1 LRCSAGFSGVS
12 CLAQKSPENR
22 SYLRGIMIF
31 RTPSRAACTLSIA
44 MVFLVATTM
53 LAKDLSSPQQ
63 ANVAKLVC
71 EMIEST
77 HISQKAIDDSV
88 SAKLVDE
95 FIKTLDP
102 QKLYFLQSDID
113 KFNRFRTDLDDLI
126 KAGNLDFASMV
137 FEAYLTRLNERIEV
151 AHKLIDSPHDFT
163 VKEFIE
169 IDAKELPWSKT
180 PEELN
185 ERWRKRIKYDLLLMR
200 LEKGADIAGT
210 KGRKKNAGEKVDSD
224 SGNAEPP
231 ANPEEE
237 ARKRLHKRYKNIR
250 DTLGKTEPDE
260 VVEMYLTA
268 LCMTFDPHSSY
279 MSPRSLKDFQIQMG
293 LKLEGIGA
301 ALKSEDGYTI
311 VAQIVPGGAAATDG
325 RLKVNDKIIAVGNGT
340 ADFVDVVEMKLT
352 KVVDMIRGKSGTK
365 VRLKVLTAATSDVK
379 IYELTRQEVQLAN
392 SEVKGEVLDSSAR
405 IKGTKG
411 RIGIVHIPSFYRD
424 FQGEEAGDP
433 DFKSTAR
440 DVRKVLNDFQAKGG
454 VDAVIVDLRYNGGG
468 ALKEAI
474 EVSGLFLGEGGV
486 VQVKDQKGRIKMH
499 LDDEPRPVY
508 AGPLIVVTNRLSAS
522 ASEIFAGVIKDDNRG
537 LVVGDRTTHGKG
549 TVQSVMNVGARFL
562 QLFKPQELG
571 ALKLTIN
578 QFYRVNG
585 DSTQNLGVPSDV
597 ALPSLLDNMDLGES
611 FLDNAMPFDH
621 IKEQP
626 HKHWPNV
633 KPDMVSSIRENSRKR
648 VLASADFQKTDK
660 DIEKYLARK
669 QRKTVSLNEED
680 LRKERVEE
688 EQKTRD
694 KAETDD
700 NFSEEPVFPDN
711 SYNNE
716 LLSITLDYLGQLREA
731 KTARK

>member
-1 LRCSAGFSGVS
+1 
-12 CLAQKSPENR
+12 
-22 SYLRGIMIF
+22 MIF
-31 RTPSRAACTLSIA
+31 RTPSRAASTLSMA
-44 MVFLVATTM
+44 MVFLVATTL
-53 LAKDLSSPQQ
+53 LAEHLSAPQQ

-77 HISQKAIDDSV
+77 HIGQKPIDDAISG
-88 SAKLVDE
+88 KLVDE

-102 QKLYFLQSDID
+102 QKLYFLQADID
-113 KFNRFRTDLDDLI
+113 RFNKFRTELDDLI
-126 KAGNLDFASMV
+126 KAGNLDFATSV
-137 FEAYLTRLNERIEV
+137 FDSYLTRLGERIEV
-151 AHKLIDSPHDFT
+151 AHKLIDQPQDFT
-163 VKEFIE
+163 IKEFID
-169 IDAKELPWSKT
+169 IDAKDLPWSKT
-180 PEELN
+180 PEELS
-185 ERWRKRIKYDLLLMR
+185 ERWRKRIKYDLLLMK
-200 LEKGADIAGT
+200 LEKGADGLA
-210 KGRKKNAGEKVDSD
+210 KKKNRRPGEKEITESE
-224 SGNAEPP
+224 STEPP
-231 ANPEEE
+231 ISSEDD

-268 LCMTFDPHSSY
+268 LCLTFDPHSSY

-325 RLKVNDKIIAVGNGT
+325 RLKVNDKIIAVGNGS
-340 ADFVDVVEMKLT
+340 AEFVDIVEMKLT
-352 KVVDMIRGKSGTK
+352 RVVDMIRGKSGTK
-365 VRLKVLTAATSDVK
+365 VRLKVLAAATNDVK
-379 IYELTRQEVQLAN
+379 IYELTRQEVQLSN
-392 SEVKGEVLDSSAR
+392 SEVKGEILDTATR

-424 FQGEEAGDP
+424 FQGEENGDVE
-433 DFKSTAR
+433 FKSTAR
-440 DVRKVLNDFQAKGG
+440 DVRKVLHDFQTKGG
-454 VDAVIVDLRYNGGG
+454 VDAVVVDLRYNGGG

-474 EVSGLFLGEGGV
+474 EVSGLFVGEGPI
-486 VQVKDQKGRIKMH
+486 VQVKDQKGRAKVH
-499 LDDEPRPVY
+499 SDDEPKAVF
-508 AGPLIVVTNRLSAS
+508 AGPLVVITNRLSAS
-522 ASEIFAGVIKDDNRG
+522 ASEIFAGVIKDYNRG
-537 LVVGDRTTHGKG
+537 LIIGDRTTHGKG

-562 QLFKPQELG
+562 QLFKPQDLG

-621 IKEQP
+621 IAEVR
-626 HKHWPNV
+626 HKRMSLV
-633 KPDMVSSIRENSRKR
+633 KPDMVSTIRETSRKR
-648 VLASADFQKTDK
+648 VQASSDFQKTDK

-694 KAETDD
+694 KADTGDD
-700 NFSEEPVFPDN
+700 FTEEPVFPDN

-716 LLSITLDYLGQLREA
+716 VLSITVDYLGQLREA
-731 KTARK
+731 KTAKK

>member
-1 LRCSAGFSGVS
+1 
-12 CLAQKSPENR
+12 
-22 SYLRGIMIF
+22 
-31 RTPSRAACTLSIA
+31 

-63 ANVAKLVC
+63 SNVAKLVC

-77 HISQKAIDDSV
+77 HISQKPIDDAV

-95 FIKTLDP
+95 FVKTLDP

-113 KFNRFRTDLDDLI
+113 RFNRFRTELDDLI
-126 KAGNLDFASMV
+126 KAGNLDFASSV
-137 FEAYLTRLNERIEV
+137 FDTYLTRLNERIEI
-151 AHKLIDSPHDFT
+151 AHKLIDAPYDFT
-163 VKEFIE
+163 VREFIE

-180 PEELN
+180 PDELN

-200 LEKGADIAGT
+200 LEKATDVAA
-210 KGRKKNAGEKVDSD
+210 KGRKRNGEKIDADAAAS
-224 SGNAEPP
+224 EPP
-231 ANPEEE
+231 VNSEEE
-237 ARKRLHKRYKNIR
+237 ARKRLHKRYRNIR
-250 DTLGKTEPDE
+250 DSLSKTEPDE

-268 LCMTFDPHSSY
+268 LCLTFDPHSSY

-301 ALKSEDGYTI
+301 ALRMEDGYTI

-325 RLKVNDKIIAVGNGT
+325 RLKVNDKIIAVGNGS
-340 ADFVDVVEMKLT
+340 AEFVDVVEMKLT

-365 VRLKVLTAATSDVK
+365 VRLKVLTAAGSDVK
-379 IYELTRQEVQLAN
+379 VYELTRQEVQLAN
-392 SEVKGEVLDSSAR
+392 SEVKGEILDTSAR

-411 RIGIVHIPSFYRD
+411 RIGIIHIPSFYRD
-424 FQGEEAGDP
+424 FQGEEAGEAE
-433 DFKSTAR
+433 FKSTAR
-440 DVRKVLNDFQAKGG
+440 DIRKVLHDFESKGG
-454 VDAVIVDLRYNGGG
+454 VDAIVVDLRYNGGG

-474 EVSGLFLGEGGV
+474 EVSGLFLGEGPV
-486 VQVKDQKGRIKMH
+486 VQVKDQKGRIKVH
-499 LDDEPRPVY
+499 RDDEPKPAY
-508 AGPLIVVTNRLSAS
+508 TGPLVVITNRLSAS
-522 ASEIFAGVIKDDNRG
+522 ASEIFAGAIKDYNRG
-537 LVVGDRTTHGKG
+537 LIIGDRTTHGKG
-549 TVQSVMNVGARFL
+549 TVQSVMNVGGRFL
-562 QLFKPQELG
+562 PFLKQQELG

-611 FLDNAMPFDH
+611 FLDNAMPFDRVR
-621 IKEQP
+621 EDA
-626 HKHWPNV
+626 HKHWSNV
-633 KPDMVSSIRENSRKR
+633 KPDMVSTIRENSRKR
-648 VLASADFQKTDK
+648 VMASADFQKTDR

-700 NFSEEPVFPDN
+700 NYNEEPVFPDN
-711 SYNNE
+711 NYNSE
-716 LLSITLDYLGQLREA
+716 VLSITLDYLGLLREA

>member
-1 LRCSAGFSGVS
+1 
-12 CLAQKSPENR
+12 
-22 SYLRGIMIF
+22 MIF
-31 RTPSRAACTLSIA
+31 RTPSRAASTLSIA
-44 MVFLVATTM
+44 MVFLVATTL
-53 LAKDLSSPQQ
+53 LAEHLSAPQQ

-71 EMIEST
+71 EMIESN
-77 HISQKAIDDSV
+77 HIGQKPIDDAV
-88 SAKLVDE
+88 SARLVDE
-95 FIKTLDP
+95 FIKSLDP
-102 QKLYFLQSDID
+102 QKLYFLQADID
-113 KFNRFRTDLDDLI
+113 RFNKFRTELDDLI
-126 KAGNLDFASMV
+126 KAGNLDFATSV
-137 FEAYLTRLNERIEV
+137 FETYLTRLGERIEI
-151 AHKLIDSPHDFT
+151 AHKLIDRPQDFT

-169 IDAKELPWSKT
+169 IDAKDLPWSKT
-180 PEELN
+180 SEELT
-185 ERWRKRIKYDLLLMR
+185 ERWRKRIKYDLLLMK
-200 LEKGADIAGT
+200 LEKGADGLAKK
-210 KGRKKNAGEKVDSD
+210 KGRRPEEKAFGDDSTE
-224 SGNAEPP
+224 SPVNS
-231 ANPEEE
+231 EEE

-250 DTLGKTEPDE
+250 DTLSKTEPDE

-311 VAQIVPGGAAATDG
+311 VAQIVPGGAAASDG
-325 RLKVNDKIIAVGNGT
+325 RLKVNDKIIAVGNGNSE
-340 ADFVDVVEMKLT
+340 FVDVVEMKLT

-365 VRLKVLTAATSDVK
+365 VRLKVLAAATSDVK
-379 IYELTRQEVQLAN
+379 IYELTRQEVQLSNA
-392 SEVKGEVLDSSAR
+392 EVKGEILDTSTR
-405 IKGTKG
+405 VKGSKG

-424 FQGEEAGDP
+424 FQGEENGDAE
-433 DFKSTAR
+433 FKSTAR
-440 DVRKVLNDFQAKGG
+440 DVRKVLHDFQTKGG
-454 VDAVIVDLRYNGGG
+454 VDAVVVDLRYNGGG

-474 EVSGLFLGEGGV
+474 EVSGLFVGEGPV
-486 VQVKDQKGRIKMH
+486 VQVKDQKGRAKVH
-499 LDDEPRPVY
+499 SDDEPKAVF
-508 AGPLIVVTNRLSAS
+508 AGPLVVITNRLSAS
-522 ASEIFAGVIKDDNRG
+522 ASEIFAGVIKDYNRG
-537 LVVGDRTTHGKG
+537 LIVGDRTTHGKG

-611 FLDNAMPFDH
+611 FLENAMPFDH
-621 IKEQP
+621 IAEVR
-626 HKHWPNV
+626 HKRMSLV
-633 KPDMVSSIRENSRKR
+633 KPDMVSAIRESSRKR
-648 VLASADFQKTDK
+648 VQSSSDFQKTDK

-694 KAETDD
+694 KADTSDD
-700 NFSEEPVFPDN
+700 FSEEPVFPDG

-716 LLSITLDYLGQLREA
+716 ILSITLDYLGLLREA